1 MFSLTRNAVLD
12 KLEDAIEITEGA
24 GKVVLLQFSR
34 DENFKALLKLDDK
47 ELLRDID
54 LFEYGFDQKDT

>member
-1 MFSLTRNAVLD
+1 LFSLTRNAVLD